1 MSVTDLFFSP
11 LGAGDNSGDSVA
23 NAIPATNGSGDWS
36 TEIKSQDRQN
46 KRWIFLEGTYN
57 VSSELVSTGSEAT
70 DTQPNFW
77 VGAKSDG
84 TILEPTFDETG
95 MHLDTTH
102 YPMITNSANTAI
114 YDSDSQGHFYCIGF
128 VNTSSSYG
136 RDGVL
141 NNIFGELLYVSYLG
155 CFFKAKP
162 TINTNGAIHK
172 IIGGNL
178 IMCEVVAEPDSDNLS
193 SVLNA
198 SGTHNS
204 LIADS
209 RFYGPG
215 KNQSISAS
223 TAHNIIRTSNVV
235 GTHILYSLIADGATD
250 GFHFDATSSGRN
262 TVIYKNTFVNLAG
275 DAMDFQELDTS
286 TQGHRVE
293 GNIAFNVDG
302 NFIES
307 DAEGKLISSKN
318 SYSGSGAYFN
328 GVTEFS
334 VTNTEVTSATGD
346 FFDYAN
352 ADYRVK
358 QNSNVFNR
366 FKGAGNLG
374 AFQNE
379 DFEFVS
385 VS

>member
-114 YDSDSQGHFYCIGF
+114 YDTDSQGHFYCIGF

-178 IMCEVVAEPDSDNLS
+178 IMCELVAEPDSDNLS

-198 SGTHNS
+198 TGTHNS

-215 KNQSISAS
+215 KTQSISAS

-307 DAEGKLISSKN
+307 DAEGKLLSSKN

-334 VTNTEVTSATGD
+334 VLNTEVTSATGD